1 MGTTVAAAEAS
12 AVAAA
17 EQTGRIDRV
26 PVDWIEAPGKDSF
39 EVEMTCSRR
48 GSRCVEE
55 QAAEAV
61 VGRGSAAGAVVGIEV
76 AVAVTGQRRSLVEA
90 DRMHQAIV
98 PVVFA
103 LEVVRAMGFEKQLTV
118 AGRMDWMEQT
128 FGIAFSSKR
137 GWTVPGAAGIAVCP
151 EEGSWV
157 PVGVVASAEA

>member
-1 MGTTVAAAEAS
+1 MGTTVAAAAGAA

-26 PVDWIEAPGKDSF
+26 QVDWIEAPGKDSF

-48 GSRCVEE
+48 DSRCVEE

-61 VGRGSAAGAVVGIEV
+61 VGRDSAAAGGSAGAAVGIEV
-76 AVAVTGQRRSLVEA
+76 AVIGRRRSPVEA

-103 LEVVRAMGFEKQLTV
+103 LEVVRAMDFEEQLITV
-118 AGRMDWMEQT
+118 CQMDLKEQMFET
-128 FGIAFSSKR
+128 VFSSRR
-137 GWTVPGAAGIAVCP
+137 G
-151 EEGSWV
+151 
-157 PVGVVASAEA
+157 

>member
-1 MGTTVAAAEAS
+1 VGTTVAAAEAS

-17 EQTGRIDRV
+17 EQTDRIGRV

-61 VGRGSAAGAVVGIEV
+61 VGRGSAAGSAGAVVGIEV
-76 AVAVTGQRRSLVEA
+76 AVIGRRRSPVEA

-103 LEVVRAMGFEKQLTV
+103 LEVVRAMDFEEQLITV
-118 AGRMDWMEQT
+118 CQMDLKEQMFET
-128 FGIAFSSKR
+128 VFSSRR
-137 GWTVPGAAGIAVCP
+137 G
-151 EEGSWV
+151 
-157 PVGVVASAEA
+157 